1 VVNGLKLNVTSEIQS
16 NHKDAAPQP
25 KQGLTDSKD
34 RIKYLYK
41 VLVSAPYVG
50 AEESGVNRLL
60 EAGCVLFEAEYALL
74 LKTLS
79 SQVAEVVRYVDKTN
93 EERET
98 FYVGQHLPMENT
110 STAHVIDKNETYA
123 SNKFSAMGVHPGGF
137 AYNDVHV
144 SEYLGTVVVP
154 SSVEPMVVCF
164 FSSEQRKS
172 DYTPEDTETIE
183 LLAEGVACMI
193 DLQKAQ
199 AQQKLTDQ
207 AMFALGSVKTLDEYL
222 QQAKL
227 PEVYGVP
234 ARVVEVLQRRIGHA
248 PLNIGHISE
257 ELNLSK
263 RTLQR
268 RLQQQEISFAELRDQ
283 VRFHYSIDYLIKQ
296 HMSIDSI
303 SASLDFSDRTSF
315 TNAFKRW
322 TGLSPSTF
330 RKLFRDYV

>member
-1 VVNGLKLNVTSEIQS
+1 MVNGLKLNISSRVPPDFIKVEPQLKSES
-16 NHKDAAPQP
+16 TGA
-25 KQGLTDSKD
+25 GG
-34 RIKYLYK
+34 RVKYLYQ
-41 VLVSAPYVG
+41 VLSGAPYYTS
-50 AEESGVNRLL
+50 ERSGVTRLI
-60 EAGCVLFEAEYALL
+60 EAGCLMFNADYGLL
-74 LKTLS
+74 LRGLS
-79 SQVAEVVRYVDKTN
+79 QQVAEVMAVAGPQND
-93 EERET
+93 EDET
-98 FYVGQHLPMENT
+98 YYIGQHLQIEGTPSARILER
-110 STAHVIDKNETYA
+110 KETWA
-123 SNKFSAMGVHPGGF
+123 SKTIPTIGAYGDSFRYNGVEIN
-137 AYNDVHV
+137 A
-144 SEYLGTVVVP
+144 YLGTVVSP
-154 SSVEPMVVCF
+154 SAAEPMVVCF
-164 FSSEQRKS
+164 FSSATRETEFS
-172 DYTPEDTETIE
+172 SEDIETIE

-199 AQQKLTDQ
+199 AQRKMTDQ

-234 ARVVEVLQRRIGHA
+234 ARVVEVLQKRIGHA
-248 PLNIGHISE
+248 PLSIGHIAE

-268 RLQQQEISFAELRDQ
+268 RLQQQDISFAELRDQ

-296 HMSIDSI
+296 HLSIDSI